1 MDSNVWKENRIA
13 PLEYCSFERAAKL
26 LNCECEDLIHWNKIG
41 AISIAFE
48 PKNLAGDLSV
58 SFYENAAD
66 NIERYNLS
74 YNITAELSF
83 YGSIFNSK
91 RGHKEGVYFHQSRYG
106 FNFSGYIN
114 GLWIISSGII
124 NENNGVFITN
134 KNHKGHNLFHPVSRS
149 DEICSVFFIY
159 KGEEEFSLELSELFI
174 TRLDI
179 EKIWTATILGEP
191 MDSYFTGKPREDKPI
206 IPNAVSLTQRAR
218 HDKNR
223 QRLESAA
230 KKVLANHR
238 SECVDKGGKLVF
250 TKWASATLKY
260 RNDYGGFIHSS
271 QRGISKILKEMQE
284 EEIAQHNAE

>member
-114 GLWIISSGII
+114 GLWIM
-124 NENNGVFITN
+124 VMT
-134 KNHKGHNLFHPVSRS
+134 PT
-149 DEICSVFFIY
+149 Y
-159 KGEEEFSLELSELFI
+159 
-174 TRLDI
+174 
-179 EKIWTATILGEP
+179 
-191 MDSYFTGKPREDKPI
+191 
-206 IPNAVSLTQRAR
+206 
-218 HDKNR
+218 
-223 QRLESAA
+223 
-230 KKVLANHR
+230 
-238 SECVDKGGKLVF
+238 
-250 TKWASATLKY
+250 
-260 RNDYGGFIHSS
+260 
-271 QRGISKILKEMQE
+271 
-284 EEIAQHNAE
+284 

>member
-41 AISIAFE
+41 AISLAFE

-58 SFYENAAD
+58 SFYENVAD

-74 YNITAELSF
+74 YNITADLSF

-91 RGHKEGVYFHQSRYG
+91 RGYKEGVYFHQLRYG

-114 GLWIISSGII
+114 GLWIISSGVI
-124 NENNGVFITN
+124 NENSGIFISNEKSNGCCLFQPIN
-134 KNHKGHNLFHPVSRS
+134 KSN
-149 DEICSVFFIY
+149 EICSTFFIY
-159 KGEEEFSLELSELFI
+159 KGDEEFTLGLSELFI

-179 EKIWTATILGEP
+179 EKIWAATILGEP

-206 IPNAVSLTQRAR
+206 LPNPVSLTQSAR
-218 HDKNR
+218 HDRNR

-230 KKVLANHR
+230 KNVLTNHR
-238 SECVDKGGKLVF
+238 DECVDKSGKLVF

-260 RNDYGGFIHSS
+260 RNNYGGFIHSS

-284 EEIAQHNAE
+284 EETAQHSAG